1 METALPAKEM
11 TTLIHTTLQ
20 EALDDLSGRLE
31 KLRLAGATTTPEA
44 EDVITETHRL
54 VVFLKHA
61 GDYLRRGLASEQLRE
76 EMVRLKLHLLSVLR
90 GLSEAVRAGDAL
102 AMHDLLTEEL
112 RDNLSLWKIQ
122 VLPRLRSVSR
132 SN

>member
-1 METALPAKEM
+1 METALPVNEM
-11 TTLIHTTLQ
+11 TTLIHSTLQ
-20 EALDDLSGRLE
+20 ETLDVLGKRLE
-31 KLRLAGATTTPEA
+31 ALRAAGTTTTEQA
-44 EDVITETHRL
+44 EGVISETHHL

-61 GDYLRRGLASEQLRE
+61 GDYLRRGAGDASLRE

-90 GLSEAVRAGDAL
+90 GLADSVRAGDAL

-122 VLPRLRSVSR
+122 VLPRLRSASR
-132 SN
+132 SS